1 LRRSD
6 PHRPGYTRR
15 RAGRGWVYLDADRQR
30 ITDEATVERIRSLAI
45 PPAWRDVWI
54 CPYPNGH
61 IQAVGTDAA
70 GRRQYRYHDVWRE
83 HRDRLKHLKVLQVG
97 ERLPAMRR
105 RWARDLRRDGLDR
118 DRVLAAAARLLDLG
132 LFRVGG
138 EEYAEEHSTYG
149 LATLRREHVTI
160 RQGRLVFDYPAKGGL
175 RRQEVVEDRRVAG
188 VVTALRRRRDDPNPE
203 LFAYR
208 VGDSWNDVK
217 SATVNDY
224 LREVSGLDMSA
235 KDFRTWHATVLAAVA
250 LAVSGAAASGSQAAR
265 KRAKNRAIGEV
276 ALYLGNTPAVARSA
290 YIDPRVLDRF
300 DGGLTI
306 GGILPELGEDTSTWP
321 HAHWAIEEAVLDLIA
336 EDRESEALEE
346 VA

>member
-1 LRRSD
+1 MPRLRRSD
-6 PHRPGYTRR
+6 PHGPGYTRR
-15 RAGRGWVYLDADRQR
+15 RAGRGWVYLDADRRR
-30 ITDEATVERIRSLAI
+30 IADPATLERIRALAI

-54 CPYPNGH
+54 CPYPHGH

-138 EEYAEEHSTYG
+138 EEYAEENNTYG

-188 VVTALRRRRDDPNPE
+188 VVTELRRRRDDPNPE

-208 VGDSWNDVK
+208 TGDSWNDVK

-235 KDFRTWHATVLAAVA
+235 KDFRTWHATVLMASVLAREPVPAGRRGRDRAVRSGYVE
-250 LAVSGAAASGSQAAR
+250 VSEA
-265 KRAKNRAIGEV
+265 
-276 ALYLGNTPAVARSA
+276 LGNTPAVCKTS
-290 YIDPRVLDRF
+290 YVDPRVVDLYH
-300 DGGLTI
+300 DGATI
-306 GGILPELGEDTSTWP
+306 ALPPARRSDDAMRTALERE
-321 HAHWAIEEAVLDLIA
+321 VLDLLRV
-336 EDRESEALEE
+336 DPD
-346 VA
+346 

>member
-1 LRRSD
+1 MPRLRRSD

-15 RAGRGWVYLDADRQR
+15 RAGRGWSYLDTDGQR
-30 ITDEATVERIRSLAI
+30 IADPATVGRIRALVI

-70 GRRQYRYHDVWRE
+70 GRRQYRYHDAWRE
-83 HRDRLKHLKVLQVG
+83 HRDRRKHLRVLQVG

-118 DRVLAAAARLLDLG
+118 QRVLAAAARLLDLG

-149 LATLRREHVTI
+149 LATLRREHVTV
-160 RQGRLVFDYPAKGGL
+160 RRGRLVFDYPAKGGL
-175 RRQEVVEDRRVAG
+175 RRQEVVSERRVAE
-188 VVTALRRRRDDPNPE
+188 VVTALRRRRDDANPE

-208 VGDSWNDVK
+208 AGDSWNDVK
-217 SATVNDY
+217 STTVNEY

-235 KDFRTWHATVLAAVA
+235 KDFRTWHATVLMAAV
-250 LAVSGAAASGSQAAR
+250 LAREPVPAGRRGRDRAVRSGYVEVSEA
-265 KRAKNRAIGEV
+265 
-276 ALYLGNTPAVARSA
+276 LGNTPAVCKAS
-290 YIDPRVLDRF
+290 YVDPRVVDLYH
-300 DGGLTI
+300 DGTVVA
-306 GGILPELGEDTSTWP
+306 LPPARRSDDAMRTALERE
-321 HAHWAIEEAVLDLIA
+321 VLDLLRV
-336 EDRESEALEE
+336 DPD
-346 VA
+346 

>member
-1 LRRSD
+1 MPRLRRSD

-15 RAGRGWVYLDADRQR
+15 RAGRGWTYLDTDGQR
-30 ITDEATVERIRSLAI
+30 IADPATVGRIRALVI

-70 GRRQYRYHDVWRE
+70 GRRQYRYHDAWRE
-83 HRDRLKHLKVLQVG
+83 HRDRRKHLRVLQVG

-118 DRVLAAAARLLDLG
+118 QRVLAAAARLLDLG

-149 LATLRREHVTI
+149 LATLRREHVTV
-160 RQGRLVFDYPAKGGL
+160 RRGRLVFDYPAKGGL
-175 RRQEVVEDRRVAG
+175 RRQEVVSERRVAE
-188 VVTALRRRRDDPNPE
+188 VVTALRRRRDDANPE

-208 VGDSWNDVK
+208 AGDSWNDVK
-217 SATVNDY
+217 SATVNEY

-235 KDFRTWHATVLAAVA
+235 KDFRTWHATVLMAAV
-250 LAVSGAAASGSQAAR
+250 LAREPVPAGRRGRDRAVRSGYVEVSEA
-265 KRAKNRAIGEV
+265 
-276 ALYLGNTPAVARSA
+276 LGNTPAVCKAS
-290 YIDPRVLDRF
+290 YVDPRVVDLYH
-300 DGGLTI
+300 DGTVVA
-306 GGILPELGEDTSTWP
+306 LPPARRSDDAMRTALERE
-321 HAHWAIEEAVLDLIA
+321 VLDLLRV
-336 EDRESEALEE
+336 DPD
-346 VA
+346 

>member
-1 LRRSD
+1 MPRLRRSD
-6 PHRPGYTRR
+6 PHRPGLTRR
-15 RAGRGWVYLDADRQR
+15 RAGRGWVYLDADGQR
-30 ITDEATVERIRSLAI
+30 ITDQATVERIRSLAI

-83 HRDRLKHLKVLQVG
+83 HRDQLKHLKVLQVG

-138 EEYAEEHSTYG
+138 EEYAEENNTYG

-160 RQGRLVFDYPAKGGL
+160 RRGRLVFDYPAKGGL

-188 VVTALRRRRDDPNPE
+188 VVIALRRRRDDPNPE

-208 VGDSWNDVK
+208 AGDSWNDVK
-217 SATVNDY
+217 SVTVNDY

-235 KDFRTWHATVLAAVA
+235 KDFRTWHATVLMAAV
-250 LAVSGAAASGSQAAR
+250 LAREPVPASRRGRDRTVRSGYVEVSEA
-265 KRAKNRAIGEV
+265 
-276 ALYLGNTPAVARSA
+276 LGNTPAVCKAS
-290 YIDPRVLDRF
+290 YVDPRVVELYH
-300 DGGLTI
+300 DGTVI
-306 GGILPELGEDTSTWP
+306 ALPPARRSDDAMRTALERE
-321 HAHWAIEEAVLDLIA
+321 VLDLLRV
-336 EDRESEALEE
+336 DPD
-346 VA
+346 

>member
-1 LRRSD
+1 VPRLRRSD

-15 RAGRGWVYLDADRQR
+15 RAGRGWVYLDADGQR
-30 ITDEATVERIRSLAI
+30 ITDPATVERIQALAI

-83 HRDRLKHLKVLQVG
+83 HRDQLKHLRVLQVG
-97 ERLPAMRR
+97 EQLPDLRR
-105 RWARDLRRDGLDR
+105 RWNRDLRRDGLDR
-118 DRVLAAAARLLDLG
+118 ERVLAAAARLLDLG

-160 RQGRLVFDYPAKGGL
+160 RQGKLVFDYTAKAGL
-175 RRQEVVEDRRVAG
+175 RRQEVVEDRRVAE

-217 SATVNDY
+217 STTVNEY

-235 KDFRTWHATVLAAVA
+235 KDFRTWHATVLMAAV
-250 LAVSGAAASGSQAAR
+250 LARESVPASRRGRDRAVRSGYVEVSEA
-265 KRAKNRAIGEV
+265 
-276 ALYLGNTPAVARSA
+276 LGNTPAVCKAS
-290 YIDPRVLDRF
+290 YVDPRVVELYH
-300 DGGLTI
+300 DGTVIGLPPTKRSDDAMRTA
-306 GGILPELGEDTSTWP
+306 LERE
-321 HAHWAIEEAVLDLIA
+321 VLDLLRV
-336 EDRESEALEE
+336 EPD
-346 VA
+346 